1 MGLFNVTYKHTIGTY
16 SALEITFSSNI
27 INVDHDRLL
36 WQDSTDTNKFYSF
49 SLVDVNLNQGDIR
62 NNTDVI
68 NDLEQLLID
77 SQEFVVIEK
86 TGNSIKFRNIE
97 DILGHVFSNARIISS
112 TNDTVDPS
120 PFIFTVTQI
129 EF

>member
-1 MGLFNVTYKHTIGTY
+1 MGLFNVTYKHTVETY
-16 SALEITFSSNI
+16 SALEITFNSNI

-49 SLVDVNLNQGDIR
+49 SLVDANLNQGDIR

-97 DILGHVFSNARIISS
+97 DISRHVFSNARVISS
-112 TNDTVDPS
+112 TNNIVDPS
-120 PFIFTVTQI
+120 PFIFTITQI

>member
-1 MGLFNVTYKHTIGTY
+1 MGLFNVTYKHTVETY
-16 SALEITFSSNI
+16 SALEITFNSNI

-36 WQDSTDTNKFYSF
+36 WQDSTDTNTFYSF

-62 NNTDVI
+62 NNIDVI

-97 DILGHVFSNARIISS
+97 DISGHVFSNTRVISS
-112 TNDTVDPS
+112 TNNIVDPS
-120 PFIFTVTQI
+120 PFIFTITQI